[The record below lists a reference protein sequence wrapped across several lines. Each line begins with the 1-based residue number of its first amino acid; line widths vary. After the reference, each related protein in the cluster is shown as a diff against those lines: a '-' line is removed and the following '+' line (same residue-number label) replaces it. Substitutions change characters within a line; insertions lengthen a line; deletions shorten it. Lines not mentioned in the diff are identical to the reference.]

1 MRELL
6 RSPLIRFVW
15 WAGLAYLL
23 FRYASGMPEDASTS
37 LALLVGTLGAL
48 QKITAEL
55 EGLRE
60 QIRKIEEGMSHRV
73 AAPWPQ

>member
-6 RSPLIRFVW
+6 HSPLIRFVW
-15 WAGLAYLL
+15 WGGLAYLL
-23 FRYASGMPEDASTS
+23 FRYASGMPEDASTN
-37 LALLVGTLGAL
+37 LAVLVGTLGAL

-55 EGLRE
+55 DGLRV

-73 AAPWPQ
+73 AERWPQ